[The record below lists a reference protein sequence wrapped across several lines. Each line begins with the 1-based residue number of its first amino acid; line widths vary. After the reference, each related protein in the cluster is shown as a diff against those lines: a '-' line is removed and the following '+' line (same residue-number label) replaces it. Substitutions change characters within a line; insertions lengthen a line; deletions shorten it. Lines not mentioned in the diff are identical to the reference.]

1 MSSNNG
7 KVILLRGVSGSG
19 KSTQVCKLRQQFELG
34 DKFDFEKCSA
44 DDFFIQDGAYNFD
57 ASKLSQAHNVCF
69 GKFLNAI
76 RNRVKV
82 IVVDNTFIRIWEL
95 DNYVR
100 AAVQSGY
107 IVEIVEI
114 KLETISDMKL
124 CAARNIHKVPPEVVA
139 RMAMDFETAEGVY
152 NVPAIQVKFIPLV
165 RQA

>member
-1 MSSNNG
+1 MNNG

-19 KSTQVCKLRQQFELG
+19 KSTMVGEFRRKYELG
-34 DKFDFEKCSA
+34 GKYDFEKCSA
-44 DDFFIQDGAYNFD
+44 DDFFMQDGVYNFD
-57 ASKLSQAHNVCF
+57 CTKLSQAHNVCF

-82 IVVDNTFIRIWEL
+82 IVVDNTFIRLWEI

-107 IVEIVEI
+107 IVEIIEI

-124 CAARNIHKVPPEVVA
+124 CATRNVHKVPPEIVA
-139 RMAMDFETAEGVY
+139 RMAMDFETADGIY
-152 NVPAIQVKFIPLV
+152 KVPEIQVRIVPFV
-165 RQA
+165 R